1 MTPAFQK
8 CLCKPAAVRQFW
20 AGRPN
25 AEAELLLVSQKSWG
39 DYFYCSK
46 VLEGVFWQKEV
57 GINAFY
63 SSVCSRFITPLCST
77 PVSDSALIWLPSLT
91 CRSCSEDLLRS
102 RESSHRSLTICCAAL
117 GEEKSVCSAWT
128 LLFEFLLPRLW
139 ALASAFVCEDTC
151 VFLRVCVCVCTKKP
165 SRNRGL
171 GGWATSN
178 GLS

>member
-8 CLCKPAAVRQFW
+8 RLCKPAAVRQFW

-25 AEAELLLVSQKSWG
+25 AKAELLLVSQKSWG

-46 VLEGVFWQKEV
+46 VLEGVFWWKVE

-63 SSVCSRFITPLCST
+63 SNVRSCFITPLCST
-77 PVSDSALIWLPSLT
+77 PVSDSTLILLPSLT
-91 CRSCSEDLLRS
+91 CRSCNEDLPRS
-102 RESSHRSLTICCAAL
+102 RESSHGSLTICCSTL
-117 GEEKSVCSAWT
+117 GEEKSGCSAWT
-128 LLFEFLLPRLW
+128 LLFACFSRPGSERWHQHL
-139 ALASAFVCEDTC
+139 C
-151 VFLRVCVCVCTKKP
+151 VRIHVYFYVCVCVCIKKP

-178 GLS
+178 GLP